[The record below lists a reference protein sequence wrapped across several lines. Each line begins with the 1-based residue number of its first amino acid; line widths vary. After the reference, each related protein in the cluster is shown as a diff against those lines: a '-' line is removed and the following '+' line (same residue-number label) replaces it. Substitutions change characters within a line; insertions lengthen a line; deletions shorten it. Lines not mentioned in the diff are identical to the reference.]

1 MRSQSWINLDLRFF
15 RATPKGCPRL
25 GKAPVLHLTLS
36 TEDGNV
42 QAMEFIGKHQRQ
54 YYAQEGDAVSD
65 ALAQHLTE
73 SLLRVALEFVFH
85 PSRSKFARELLVVRE
100 CSVEP
105 EALQRREE
113 LLPRMLQ
120 SLQRSNEK
128 VKKVILEF
136 GGQLYLPSDQKAKS
150 FVVLDEDVLKVVP
163 AKEQVKAEKRG
174 ETSAFKGFN
183 KGFLNNKVLRGPAQ
197 AVPAVPAVPERAPL
211 EPRPV
216 PPDAPP
222 VSTSS
227 LEKRQLL
234 MPAAAEAPGAAMH
247 RALVSTLAAEPPAE
261 PEEEPEELGE
271 VLNISQLASQLFG
284 DAEEEGSLESVPLMG
299 AVPKTAPPPDAES
312 ERFATNIGSGA
323 GKTPDSCWLG
333 VVENV
338 EHFICVA
345 SPVSS
350 GPDAMIAQLL
360 EKRQQV
366 KDDYTEV
373 CLVSSPGFAVLD
385 SGCGKTIIGSETLA
399 GFKKILSAKGI
410 VVPPEFSESNTFK
423 YGNGETE
430 VSNRM
435 VKLPICL
442 AGRRGSIHA
451 AVVKGQA
458 PLLMSRVALKSL
470 EAEMNFG
477 KDQLIVFTDRVSVP
491 LTVNSAGQYTVN
503 VSNFAKISESAVND
517 DDESDLPMLPEP
529 SPAALLSQW
538 TNKQHRHLMSQLCT
552 ENSQAAR
559 ELQDSQNQ
567 PAPEGIFSDVESPP
581 SAPVEDTEM
590 PEAPADENVRVVP
603 PTGPESESHAA
614 PGDGT
619 NTYGPLRRKVLGKS
633 GPQALYRPAKLKE
646 DDFAEIMREIV
657 PDLIE
662 QTLASESSQ
671 SAQLSET
678 ERSSSVKRA
687 LSPSEVPPSVN
698 PKSQR
703 LDEPDHALCVQ
714 QQSNEGVTFACDEV
728 EVLSVAVTSQHAD
741 LPSDRLED
749 HEKAELRGLVDAG
762 ESPEA
767 FDLLRACI
775 RVMRYQISPEES
787 VLKWRAKERERRKQ
801 FATRAVCSTTSHVDQ
816 PLSSHGD

>member
-1 MRSQSWINLDLRFF
+1 
-15 RATPKGCPRL
+15 
-25 GKAPVLHLTLS
+25 
-36 TEDGNV
+36 
-42 QAMEFIGKHQRQ
+42 
-54 YYAQEGDAVSD
+54 
-65 ALAQHLTE
+65 
-73 SLLRVALEFVFH
+73 
-85 PSRSKFARELLVVRE
+85 
-100 CSVEP
+100 
-105 EALQRREE
+105 
-113 LLPRMLQ
+113 
-120 SLQRSNEK
+120 
-128 VKKVILEF
+128 
-136 GGQLYLPSDQKAKS
+136 
-150 FVVLDEDVLKVVP
+150 
-163 AKEQVKAEKRG
+163 
-174 ETSAFKGFN
+174 
-183 KGFLNNKVLRGPAQ
+183 
-197 AVPAVPAVPERAPL
+197 
-211 EPRPV
+211 
-216 PPDAPP
+216 
-222 VSTSS
+222 
-227 LEKRQLL
+227 
-234 MPAAAEAPGAAMH
+234 
-247 RALVSTLAAEPPAE
+247 
-261 PEEEPEELGE
+261 
-271 VLNISQLASQLFG
+271 
-284 DAEEEGSLESVPLMG
+284 
-299 AVPKTAPPPDAES
+299 
-312 ERFATNIGSGA
+312 
-323 GKTPDSCWLG
+323 
-333 VVENV
+333 
-338 EHFICVA
+338 
-345 SPVSS
+345 
-350 GPDAMIAQLL
+350 
-360 EKRQQV
+360 
-366 KDDYTEV
+366 
-373 CLVSSPGFAVLD
+373 
-385 SGCGKTIIGSETLA
+385 
-399 GFKKILSAKGI
+399 
-410 VVPPEFSESNTFK
+410 
-423 YGNGETE
+423 
-430 VSNRM
+430 
-435 VKLPICL
+435 
-442 AGRRGSIHA
+442 
-451 AVVKGQA
+451 QA

-503 VSNFAKISESAVND
+503 VSNFAKISDSAVTD

-552 ENSQAAR
+552 EDLDVENEQHLKASLRKLHANLEPLPPAENSQAAR

-567 PAPEGIFSDVESPP
+567 PAPEGIFSEVESPP
-581 SAPVEDTEM
+581 SAPVGDTEM
-590 PEAPADENVRVVP
+590 PEAPADESVRVVP

-749 HEKAELRGLVDAG
+749 HEKAELRDLVDAG